1 MKHIF
6 ITILLLSVSLT
17 EVNASE
23 TYQNQSDF
31 LKETFSED
39 IPKPEVIWLTNKSK
53 KQIEDILSHKY
64 KSLRVR
70 YWKKSHRSAWVLEE
84 IGKTKPITV
93 GIVIDND
100 KISKIKVLIFRES
113 RGWEVKHPFFTKQF
127 IDAQLTHRNRLTKKI
142 DGISGATL
150 SVRALTKLARIA
162 LLLNKQINHDS
173 KQ

>member
-17 EVNASE
+17 EINASE
-23 TYQNQSDF
+23 TYQNQADF
-31 LKETFSED
+31 LKENFSEG
-39 IPKPEVIWLTNKSK
+39 IPKPEVIWLKSKVK
-53 KQIEDILSHKY
+53 KQIEDILNHKY

-70 YWKKSHRSAWVLEE
+70 YWKKSDRSVWVLEE

-127 IDAQLTHRNRLTKKI
+127 IDAKLTHRNRLTKQI